1 LVKGRSVPW
10 WLGFALVVSAL
21 AWGSPLRAA
30 GLALSSPL
38 EQLRLQAEQC
48 ERDSQWE
55 KASACYEQILA
66 KDKDRGR
73 PEIKDRYQR
82 CLRRLHQARRF
93 RDTTFR
99 QRLLS
104 LSLDRAFDLYEE
116 VLLRIQTSYVE
127 REKTEL
133 NRLFQEGR
141 EELSFALGD
150 KAFCQEQLVPFRAD
164 AVAAFRDRLRQPD
177 ADRSLRTLRD
187 ARLRLRETVQ
197 AALKELGLNPV
208 AVVLEFACGAC
219 NSLDEYSAF
228 LTPGQLGEL
237 FAALEGQSV
246 DVGIEVGLKDQ
257 APVIARIVAGS
268 PADLAG
274 LKRDDPILRVGKK
287 PAQQL
292 SVEAVAELLRGEP
305 GTIIELEVGTP
316 GGTPPRHFQLVRQIY
331 RVPSVAGVQRIEEGI
346 GYLQLASFQQATLQ
360 EVDDAILRLKTE
372 GMRVLILDLRGNAGG
387 LFQVSIQVVER
398 FLGEGVIVSTRS
410 QLRAHQKTYL
420 AHSGASAWDFPLIV
434 LVDGDTASAAEVVA
448 GALKDNHRA
457 TLVGQT
463 TFGKGTLQTVWE
475 LKAAPAGL
483 RVTLAKFLSPA
494 GNAYSGRGVTPD
506 LVIERLVA
514 DAVPDFWDEPQMR
527 TAVQEAR
534 RLKEMLN

>member
-1 LVKGRSVPW
+1 
-10 WLGFALVVSAL
+10 VVSAL
-21 AWGSPLRAA
+21 AWASPLRAA

-66 KDKDRGR
+66 KDRSR
-73 PEIKDRYQR
+73 PDIKDHYQR
-82 CLRRLHQARRF
+82 CLRRLHQVRRF
-93 RDTTFR
+93 RDATFR
-99 QRLLS
+99 QKLLS

-141 EELSFALGD
+141 EELSLALGD
-150 KAFCQEQLVPFRAD
+150 KTFCQEQLASFRAD
-164 AVAAFRDRLRQPD
+164 AVAAFRDWLRQTD
-177 ADRSLRTLRD
+177 ADRPLRTLRD
-187 ARLRLRETVQ
+187 ARLRLRETAQ
-197 AALKELGLNPV
+197 AALKTLGVNPV

-219 NSLDEYSAF
+219 HSLDEYSAF

-257 APVIARIVAGS
+257 APVIARVVAGS

-292 SVEAVAELLRGEP
+292 SAEAVAELLRGEP
-305 GTIIELEVGTP
+305 GTTIDLEVGTP
-316 GGTPPRHFQLVRQIY
+316 GGTSPRHFQLVRQIY
-331 RVPSVAGVQRIEEGI
+331 RVASVAGVQRIEEGI
-346 GYLQLASFQQATLQ
+346 GYLQLAGFQQTTLQ

-387 LFQVSIQVVER
+387 LFQVSVQVVER

-410 QLRAHQKTYL
+410 LLRAHQKTYF
-420 AHSGASAWDFPLIV
+420 AHSGANAWDFPLIV

-506 LVIERLVA
+506 LLVERLTP
-514 DAVPDFWDEPQMR
+514 DAVPDFWEEPQMR
-527 TAVQEAR
+527 TALQEAR